1 MLQFTIYF
9 LLKYKVVKDDMEER
23 LKGWKEEQEE
33 FSQLFRTLCLCRKKT
48 LLKGNQEIVEL
59 VAKKQLTLLKR
70 VNINAAKHN
79 ILIFN
84 FIGT

>member
-1 MLQFTIYF
+1 
-9 LLKYKVVKDDMEER
+9 MEER

-70 VNINAAKHN
+70 SALVHGFDLQPPISGGQR
-79 ILIFN
+79 
-84 FIGT
+84 GTHLYD